1 MRSHIKLG
9 RIFGIEVGIHYSWF
23 IIAFVIVFF
32 LHEDFVIQYKDWS
45 PALAWG
51 TAILTALLFFL
62 CLLTHEMSHSLVA
75 RAHKLPVRR
84 ITLFALGGVSVIEK
98 ESPDAKTEF
107 LVAIVG
113 PITSVAIGGLL
124 WGLARLLGGAG
135 ASSPAVGVLQ
145 WLARINVGLGVFNML
160 PGYPLD
166 GGRVLRS
173 VLWGAT
179 RNMERATRIAA
190 RFGQGLAIL
199 FILGGVYLF
208 FHKEAGGLWISFVGW
223 FLLQAASAN
232 YMEVELKHALEGLR
246 AGDLMSRDC
255 AVVEGPTSVQDFVDH
270 YILRTGKR
278 CFMVN
283 VMGRPGGLITP
294 HEVRKLEREAWPVT
308 PVQQI
313 MKPIQEVRVVAP
325 DTPVLDALQL
335 MAENDLNQVP
345 VVANQEVVGILAR
358 GDILQ
363 ALKSRMELQKRRGA
377 VLR

>member
-9 RIFGIEVGIHYSWF
+9 KIFGIEVGLHYSWF
-23 IIAFVIVFF
+23 IIAFLIAYS
-32 LHEDFVIQYKDWS
+32 LHDQFSRDYKGWS
-45 PALAWG
+45 DALAWG
-51 TAILTALLFFL
+51 AAILTALLFFL
-62 CLLTHEMSHSLVA
+62 CLLAHEMSHSLMA

-113 PITSVAIGGLL
+113 PITSVVIGGLL
-124 WGLARLLGGAG
+124 YGLARMLGGTG
-135 ASSPAVGVLQ
+135 SGSPVVGVLQ
-145 WLARINVGLGVFNML
+145 WLARINVMLGVFNML

-173 VLWGAT
+173 VVWGAT

-199 FILGGVYLF
+199 FILSGIYLF
-208 FHKEAGGLWISFVGW
+208 FHKQAGGLWISFVGW
-223 FLLQAASAN
+223 FLLQAAGAN
-232 YMEVELKHALEGLR
+232 YMEVELKHALAGLR
-246 AGDLMSRDC
+246 ASDLMSRDC
-255 AVVEGPTSVQDFVDH
+255 VVVEGPTSVQDFVDH

-278 CFMVN
+278 CFMVS
-283 VMGRPGGLITP
+283 VMGRLGGLITP

-325 DTPVLDALQL
+325 DTPVLDALEL
-335 MAENDLNQVP
+335 MTQNDLNQVP
-345 VVANQEVVGILAR
+345 VVENQEVLGILAR

-363 ALKSRMELQKRRGA
+363 ALKSRMELQKG
-377 VLR
+377 

>member
-9 RIFGIEVGIHYSWF
+9 KIFGIEVGLHYSWF
-23 IIAFVIVFF
+23 IIAFLIAYS
-32 LHEDFVIQYKDWS
+32 LHDQFSRDYKGWS
-45 PALAWG
+45 DALAWG
-51 TAILTALLFFL
+51 AAILTALLFFL
-62 CLLTHEMSHSLVA
+62 CLLAHEMSHSLMA

-113 PITSVAIGGLL
+113 PITSVVIGGLL
-124 WGLARLLGGAG
+124 YGLARMLGGTG
-135 ASSPAVGVLQ
+135 SGSPVVGVLQ
-145 WLARINVGLGVFNML
+145 WLARINVMLGVFNML

-173 VLWGAT
+173 VVWGAT

-199 FILGGVYLF
+199 FILSGIYLF
-208 FHKEAGGLWISFVGW
+208 FHKQAGGLWISFVGW
-223 FLLQAASAN
+223 FLLQAAGAN
-232 YMEVELKHALEGLR
+232 YMEVELKHALAGLR
-246 AGDLMSRDC
+246 ASDLMSRDC
-255 AVVEGPTSVQDFVDH
+255 VVVEGPTSVQDFVDH

-278 CFMVN
+278 CFMVS
-283 VMGRPGGLITP
+283 VMGGLGGLITP
-294 HEVRKLEREAWPVT
+294 HEVRKLERDAWPVT

-325 DTPVLDALQL
+325 DTPVLDALEL
-335 MAENDLNQVP
+335 MTQNDLNQVP
-345 VVANQEVVGILAR
+345 VVENQEVLGILAR

-363 ALKSRMELQKRRGA
+363 ALKSRMELQRG
-377 VLR
+377 